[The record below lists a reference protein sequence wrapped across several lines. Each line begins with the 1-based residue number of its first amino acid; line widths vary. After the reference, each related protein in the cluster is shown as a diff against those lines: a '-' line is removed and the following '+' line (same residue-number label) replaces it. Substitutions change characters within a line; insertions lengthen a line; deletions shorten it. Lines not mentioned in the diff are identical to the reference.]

1 MCDTVQQS
9 SLCID
14 LWSDCGFPATGY
26 YLCSSTCSSIHN
38 RASGIYQV
46 LFLTLVLIPRVL
58 RHFFGFLNTHQPKV
72 TLSYLNCQV
81 SHTHQPQSSPKTCVI
96 LPCLKSASLPNS
108 VPRDNTT
115 IHQATQAETQ
125 KELSLLLIRHILS
138 PDTKIVS
145 SNFLN
150 TYSTCPLLSTL
161 LHGETC
167 ILLALTCLIRPPSS
181 SLALLFTNSQPTHL
195 HKISSKSSHF
205 LTQILGSLLPFLIT
219 KPKFLNRAYS
229 TVHWCSDTAYL
240 TASCLCNEPNT
251 IRLCMLVPPHSST
264 GCITVKCQ
272 KDRGKEDCFLE
283 AKGGKV
289 YV

>member
-1 MCDTVQQS
+1 M
-9 SLCID
+9 
-14 LWSDCGFPATGY
+14 
-26 YLCSSTCSSIHN
+26 
-38 RASGIYQV
+38 
-46 LFLTLVLIPRVL
+46 
-58 RHFFGFLNTHQPKV
+58 
-72 TLSYLNCQV
+72 
-81 SHTHQPQSSPKTCVI
+81 
-96 LPCLKSASLPNS
+96 
-108 VPRDNTT
+108 PRDNTT

-181 SLALLFTNSQPTHL
+181 SLALLLTKSQPTHL

-229 TVHWCSDTAYL
+229 TDHWCSDTAYL